1 MRLNAFNA
9 ALNEALPNDAR
20 TTFRQL
26 MSSMEDIQEAIQQE
40 NRQAALADQALTLTD
55 TIMKECG
62 DNPAM
67 HETMSTLLT
76 QIATDSGVEV
86 VSTEGLG
93 SIFSSLSGFFKTRK
107 PNGELPAEDSNYTKR
122 QQAVAKF
129 ITELDKTYLNSS
141 WLSKQKFV
149 EGTVNAGDISANF
162 VMDGK
167 LGDKPLDNV
176 DTAKKRVQAFVTKW
190 ESIINDLHTK
200 VKAIDARV
208 KSQTKGASLDDQE
221 AIQKVIDATKEFE
234 ALPNPM
240 DKLPKMEGTSL
251 GNRVYGKDKHGCLD
265 VIVTTPPV
273 SSQTLPALTKEQ
285 VTHAATVVKMM
296 LKGDWE
302 PAMKWF
308 SWLDHSDGSDFNDW
322 IYDAD
327 NSAYMDYYDRF
338 YHQGP
343 GQEWTY
349 EVEAMFD
356 TYPLAAAMIK
366 WIDRSV
372 V

>member
-1 MRLNAFNA
+1 MRLNALHA
-9 ALNEALPNDAR
+9 ALEHALPTDAR
-20 TTFRQL
+20 STFKQL

-62 DNPAM
+62 SNPAM

-107 PNGELPAEDSNYTKR
+107 PNGELPSEDGNYQKR
-122 QQAVAKF
+122 QQAIAKF
-129 ITELDKTYLNSS
+129 IVELDKTYLNSS

-149 EGTVNAGDISANF
+149 EGTIKAGDISANF
-162 VMDGK
+162 VIDGK
-167 LGDKPLDNV
+167 LGDHPLDNV
-176 DTAKKRVQAFVTKW
+176 DTAKKRVQAFIRKW
-190 ESIINDLHTK
+190 EPLVKEIHTK

-208 KSQTKGASLDDQE
+208 QSQTKGAALDDE
-221 AIQKVIDATKEFE
+221 AAIQKVRDAIKEFE
-234 ALPNPM
+234 ALPNPIE
-240 DKLPKMEGTSL
+240 KLPKMEGTSL
-251 GNRVYGKDKHGCLD
+251 GNKTYGKDKHNCLA
-265 VIVTTPPV
+265 VVVTTPPT
-273 SSQTLPALTKEQ
+273 SSPTLPALNKEQ
-285 VTHAATVVKMM
+285 VMHAAGIVKMM

-302 PAMKWF
+302 VGMEWF
-308 SWLDHSDGSDFNDW
+308 SWLDHSDGSAFNHW

-327 NSAYMDYYDRF
+327 NDAYMDYYHRF

-343 GQEWTY
+343 DEEWVWA
-349 EVEAMFD
+349 VECIFD
-356 TYPLAAAMIK
+356 TYPLAAAMLK